1 MTDKDENLEERILRL
16 EQAILKLNRE
26 QLKDRVKLIG
36 TLEYIVERLRHTDL
50 NWEDISLIH
59 KEIEESF
66 DEAYETVKQEMREEE
81 RVKKLIDS
89 AFKKKND

>member
-16 EQAILKLNRE
+16 EQAVLKLNRE

-50 NWEDISLIH
+50 SWEDISRIH

-66 DEAYETVKQEMREEE
+66 DEAYETVKQEIREEE

-89 AFKKKND
+89 AFKKKNE

>member
-16 EQAILKLNRE
+16 EQAVLKLNRE
-26 QLKDRVKLIG
+26 QLKNRVKFIG

-50 NWEDISLIH
+50 SWEDISQIH

-89 AFKKKND
+89 AFKKKNE